1 MVPITSS
8 TNHRP
13 TTSPP
18 PPPQLR
24 VPIPQPPNFQPRVVD
39 REGCPRTGRP
49 PKIRKQKNP
58 LTQATR
64 SALAQPNAPAK
75 TKMSSKSASTNDN
88 GDDTRSSSRDG
99 RSTDRHPKHRRRGL
113 YARSLSLPGGG
124 RRSKVVEAA
133 SDKLEKLQDQA

>member
-1 MVPITSS
+1 
-8 TNHRP
+8 
-13 TTSPP
+13 
-18 PPPQLR
+18 
-24 VPIPQPPNFQPRVVD
+24 
-39 REGCPRTGRP
+39 
-49 PKIRKQKNP
+49 
-58 LTQATR
+58 
-64 SALAQPNAPAK
+64 
-75 TKMSSKSASTNDN
+75 MSSKSASTNDN